1 MSHHGLRRYING
13 MYRFFAEVQSV
24 STLRLK
30 FDSEIPTICLERV
43 RINKSTTVTDHAWI
57 KPVSMDQG
65 EPFPLYL
72 NTGDTIAF
80 VACVDTYYKGKGG
93 GRKSKDYA
101 LARIKSIELIKKVSD
116 EL

>member
-1 MSHHGLRRYING
+1 MGHHGLRKYASG
-13 MYRFFAEVQSV
+13 MHRFFAEVQRI
-24 STLRLK
+24 STLKLR
-30 FDSEIPTICLERV
+30 FNSEIPTICLERV
-43 RINKSTTVTDHAWI
+43 RINKATTVTDHAWI
-57 KPVSMDQG
+57 KPINMDQG

-72 NTGDTIAF
+72 NSGDTIAF

-101 LARIKSIELIKKVSD
+101 LARIKSIELIKKVSN